1 MPTYT
6 NYAGEL
12 STELDAYR
20 KRGEKEAAHH
30 RPPGDALQMDQNETT
45 LQAEAEKW
53 IGSEQRLFDAVLTE
67 SSRAIAES
75 GQKVVELQGRAD
87 QLLLDTTLLATIE
100 ADMSAERDALVLLTE
115 NRMKT
120 EVDWRH
126 LRAIN
131 GITIQA
137 SYPESVIWHLA
148 LIFALALIETIVNA
162 FFYENSQGLLGGFT
176 VALGVSFINMV
187 GALILGYGFRYKNL
201 SKIDYRFVGYGC
213 LIAFLVLAIYCNAL
227 FAAFR
232 SEYQLILDPSD
243 GIQMRHGFAIAAAE
257 AKKIFYL
264 GMGFS
269 DLTSF
274 VLFGLGLVLS
284 FLAFYKGYTLDDK
297 FPGYGAL
304 DRTRKE
310 ALKSEAVQQEM
321 LRQKIKEY
329 LHHRKAETQ
338 AILHEPAQII
348 NLASRRISDLQIAKS
363 TLINQAQAIQRDFAL
378 VLSTYRNA
386 NASIRATAV
395 PGYFKIIPD
404 LIAKI
409 DVSPATPFL
418 DQLARL
424 QTDVKIWRDENQD
437 ALNLKLQALQSD
449 SAKILSFTFSAFL
462 RDVENEAKERINRAV
477 ATVHRDN
484 LEMTTNA

>member
-1 MPTYT
+1 MPIYK

-12 STELDAYR
+12 STELDSYR
-20 KRGEKEAAHH
+20 KRGEKEAAQH
-30 RPPGDALQMDQNETT
+30 RPTGDALQMDQNETA

-53 IGSEQRLFDAVLTE
+53 LGSEQRLFDAMLTE
-67 SSRAIAES
+67 VSRAVAES
-75 GQKVVELQGRAD
+75 GQKVVELRGRAD
-87 QLLLDTTLLATIE
+87 QLLVDTTLLATIE
-100 ADMSAERDALVLLTE
+100 ADMSAERDALVTLTE

-126 LRAIN
+126 LRALN
-131 GITIQA
+131 GIAVQA
-137 SYPESVIWHLA
+137 SYPESAIWHLA
-148 LIFALALIETIVNA
+148 VIFALALVETIVNA

-201 SKIDYRFVGYGC
+201 SKLDYRFTGYGC
-213 LIAFLVLAIYCNAL
+213 LIIFLILAIYCNGL

-232 SEYQLILDPSD
+232 SEYQLISDPSD
-243 GIQMRHGFAIAAAE
+243 AVQVRHGFAIAAAE

-274 VLFGLGLVLS
+274 VLFGLGIVLS

-297 FPGYGAL
+297 FPGYGSL
-304 DRTRKE
+304 DRVLKA
-310 ALKSEAVQQEM
+310 ALKFEVAQQEI

-329 LHHRKAETQ
+329 LHHRKAEIQ
-338 AILHEPAQII
+338 AALHDPAQII

-363 TLINQAQAIQRDFAL
+363 ALVNQAQAIQRDFAL
-378 VLSTYRNA
+378 VLNAYRNA

-395 PGYFKIIPD
+395 PVYFKVIPE
-404 LIAKI
+404 LTANI
-409 DVSPATPFL
+409 DVSPAAPFL
-418 DQLARL
+418 EQLERL
-424 QTDVKIWRDENQD
+424 QDDIKHWRDEHQD
-437 ALNLKLQALQSD
+437 ALNSKLQSLQSE
-449 SAKILSFTFSAFL
+449 SAKILNHTFSAFL
-462 RDVENEAKERINRAV
+462 REVEHEAKERINRAV
-477 ATVHRDN
+477 ATIHRES
-484 LEMTTNA
+484 LGMTNA